1 MSSFQE
7 PTNHS
12 HTPALATNSLIDA
25 SFNERQLAEI
35 LTIKSLKNS
44 SATEIDAILS
54 RVISSPNFHSEFI
67 NKCMELWFDEQD
79 KRGDF
84 RLRLLQA
91 FASQATRVAFVEAD
105 EVSNAIVQG
114 DEVSNAILV
123 SNSIVVSNGI
133 VPLAEIFCRICRD
146 SPVLDL
152 EQEFGELISL
162 SRSFAKCAEKLDDKT
177 KLDWNIRGYQA
188 VLSALEL
195 GLSLVPEV
203 TRTQSVGFESLAH
216 FINSRLTLSA
226 EPTIESLKVLET
238 LYSIG
243 RLLLHDEFTAALV
256 TSLKLLYKSSVYHH
270 VDAVRERFGKASRA
284 QYDFSVAIDHLFY
297 KGLVHLNALPQNRAA
312 HEIWQLVLDEFNS
325 NSREVMLAIPALVRS
340 DPQIA
345 EPYLNAALDSIQ
357 RNRRIYHDVLLETLA
372 VREGAV
378 EIKRL
383 LNQLDRLKRAECYDN
398 LDRLLDKI
406 ETELDTRDFSHDWL
420 GKLAP
425 ALRELRLILKR

>member
-12 HTPALATNSLIDA
+12 DTRALATNPLIDA
-25 SFNERQLAEI
+25 SFNERQLTEI
-35 LTIKSLKNS
+35 LTIKNIKNS
-44 SATEIDAILS
+44 SALEIEAILS
-54 RVISSPNFHSEFI
+54 RVISSPNFQSEFI

-91 FASQATRVAFVEAD
+91 FASQAMRVAFIEAD
-105 EVSNAIVQG
+105 EVSNAIV
-114 DEVSNAILV
+114 
-123 SNSIVVSNGI
+123 VSNGI
-133 VPLAEIFCRICRD
+133 VPLSEIFCRICRD

-152 EQEFGELISL
+152 EQEFSELISL

-188 VLSALEL
+188 ALSALEL

-203 TRTQSVGFESLAH
+203 TRAQSLGFDSLAH
-216 FINSRLTLSA
+216 FVNNRLTLSP

-243 RLLLHDEFTAALV
+243 RLLAHDNFTEALV
-256 TSLKLLYKSSVYHH
+256 SSLKLLYKNSVNNH
-270 VDAVRERFGKASRA
+270 VDAVRERFGTATRA
-284 QYDFSVAIDHLFY
+284 QYEFSVAIDQLFY
-297 KGLVHLNALPQNRAA
+297 QGLVHLNALPENRAA
-312 HEIWQLVLDEFNS
+312 HEIWQLVLHEFES
-325 NSREVMLAIPALVRS
+325 NAREVLLAIPALVRS

-345 EPYLNAALDSIQ
+345 EPYLNAALNSIQ
-357 RNRRIYHDVLLETLA
+357 RNKRTYHDVILETLA

-383 LNQLDRLKRAECYDN
+383 LNQLDQPKRGTCYDN
-398 LDRLLDKI
+398 LDLLLNKI
-406 ETELDTRDFSHDWL
+406 EAELDARDYSRDWL